1 MGLSGVEPLTSRL
14 SGVRSN
20 QLSYRPERVNCSQL
34 MASCQQGG
42 IDDRDDVIED
52 LKEVMDAVIGIK
64 NAGLDLI
71 LNVTGTI
78 WC

>member
-1 MGLSGVEPLTSRL
+1 
-14 SGVRSN
+14 
-20 QLSYRPERVNCSQL
+20 